1 MTMIPEHVLTRWERE
16 ITSEE
21 KTQINRLI
29 ELRGYI
35 KDAKAEG
42 ERVVLQMYLE
52 AAPRFRMTPRS
63 LQNKILVLREYPDE
77 KLVKWIESGYGFSSI
92 EKVGKMADEGMTLGE
107 APADVLDRLLE
118 QSNGTGNPPSALD
131 VETIVLEQNGIKP
144 EEYIFNR
151 MGYKFAAYYRLTD
164 PPRFMAELRDLVRRY
179 SKT

>member
-16 ITSEE
+16 VTNEE
-21 KTQINRLI
+21 ESQINRLI

-35 KDAKAEG
+35 KEAKAEG
-42 ERVVLQMYLE
+42 DRVVLQMYSE

-77 KLVKWIESGYGFSSI
+77 KLIKWIESGYGFSSI

-118 QSNGTGNPPSALD
+118 QSDGAGNPPSALD
-131 VETIVLEQNGIKP
+131 VEAVILEMNKIKP
-144 EEYIFNR
+144 AEYIFNR
-151 MGYKFAAYYRLTD
+151 MAYKFASYYRLTD
-164 PPRFMAELRDLVRRY
+164 APQFMVELRELLRKY
-179 SKT
+179 S